1 MSNDPVCGAQVNEH
15 NPGAT
20 ATYEG
25 QIFYFCCPSCK
36 EQFLKDPQA
45 LCRQVEAW
53 HGSRLLWVRSGCVR
67 CG

>member
-1 MSNDPVCGAQVNEH
+1 MSKDPVCGAQVNEK

-25 QIFYFCCPSCK
+25 QTFYFCCPHCK
-36 EQFLKDPQA
+36 EKFLKEP
-45 LCRQVEAW
+45 
-53 HGSRLLWVRSGCVR
+53 VRYVANSKPGAAAGC